1 MYRFRLLC
9 IFHDSPREKPRTV
22 LCNCKPFFAVPESF
36 LYFLWQYQYFNKLNL
51 TSTTGESVQVLH
63 PGFRNHDAGPD
74 FTNARLL
81 ISDVEWSGTVEMHTK
96 TSDWLAHHHQH
107 DRAYDNVILHVV
119 WQDDQ
124 ITSGRRV
131 DRANGTPLPTLEL
144 YPLTDSALIDRYQL
158 LSDSPD
164 AIPCAGQFKSVQPL
178 RLTSMLDKAMLQR
191 LERKATDVR
200 LLFEQTG
207 GDWEETAYRLL
218 AINMGFKINAQP
230 MAQLSRAVPLK
241 AILKHRDVLLQAE
254 AMLFGT
260 AGLLDGD
267 ENQSETEDEYV
278 TTLRRE
284 YRFLAAKYQLADKQ
298 VTAHAW
304 KWGRLRP
311 ANFPTLRLA
320 QLARL
325 LTQHA
330 SLFSLFVGN
339 DNAGTLLKSLQIT
352 PSDYWQSHYRFGK
365 TTEKAAPTLG
375 ESSAGNIVIN
385 TVVPLLA
392 AYAHHRG
399 QPAYL
404 DRAITLLE
412 QLPPEKNRL
421 TDGWDALGL
430 GVRTAFDSQAS
441 IELYNEFCAVKKCL
455 SCQIGAGLL
464 KGVNK
469 V

>member
-1 MYRFRLLC
+1 M
-9 IFHDSPREKPRTV
+9 SE
-22 LCNCKPFFAVPESF
+22 AF
-36 LYFLWQYQYFNKLNL
+36 LYFLWQYQYFTKLNL
-51 TSTTGESVQVLH
+51 TTTDGDSIQVLH
-63 PGFRNHDAGPD
+63 PGFRNHDSGPD
-74 FTNARLL
+74 FFNARLL
-81 ISDVEWSGTVEMHTK
+81 INDVEWGGTVEMHTK
-96 TSDWLAHHHQH
+96 TSDWLAHRHQH

-119 WQDDQ
+119 WQDDRDA
-124 ITSGRRV
+124 TGRRV
-131 DRANGTPLPTLEL
+131 DRPDGTPLPTLEL
-144 YPLTDSALIDRYQL
+144 NALTDATLIDRYAL

-164 AIPCAGQFKSVQPL
+164 AIPCAGQFRSVQPL
-178 RLTSMLDKAMLQR
+178 RLTSMLDRAMLQR
-191 LERKATDVR
+191 LERKAAGVR
-200 LLFEQTG
+200 AVFETTG

-218 AINMGFKINAQP
+218 AVNMGFKINADP

-260 AGLLDGD
+260 AGLLDVD
-267 ENQSETEDEYV
+267 ESQPGTADDY
-278 TTLRRE
+278 TAILQRE
-284 YRFLAAKYQLADKQ
+284 YRFLAVKYQLSDKQ

-325 LTQHA
+325 LTKHA
-330 SLFSLFVGN
+330 SLFSLFVGT
-339 DNAGTLLKSLQIT
+339 DNADALLKSLQVT

-365 TTEKAAPTLG
+365 VAAQPVPALG
-375 ESSAGNIVIN
+375 PNSAGNIVIN

-399 QPAYL
+399 QPAYI
-404 DRAITLLE
+404 DRAIALLE
-412 QLPPEKNRL
+412 QLPAEKNRL

-441 IELYNEFCAVKKCL
+441 IELYNEFCTVKKCL

-464 KGVNK
+464 KG
-469 V
+469 